1 MNASQQL
8 PPFSRSIWMD
18 NITAQLLH
26 NGVRHFVEA
35 CDKRLGAIAQQ
46 ADSQNQAGDTQS

>member
-18 NITAQLLH
+18 NITAH
-26 NGVRHFVEA
+26 GVRHFVEA
-35 CDKRLGAIAQQ
+35 CDKRWGAIAQQ